1 LNLRYNM
8 KLYEII
14 YLISAD
20 LSEEELKACQ
30 EKITS
35 LIQEEGV
42 LSEVG
47 SSIRKTLA
55 YPIKKKSTAFSA
67 TLSFQL
73 EPERVESLEKKLK
86 AESKILRYLILGKP
100 KTKPPTTFRKKMVGG
115 KPPTPRKKVVG
126 GKVELKE
133 IEKKLEEI
141 LGE

>member
-1 LNLRYNM
+1 M
-8 KLYEII
+8 KLYELT
-14 YLISAD
+14 YLISPD
-20 LSEEELKACQ
+20 LSEEEIRVLQ
-30 EKITS
+30 EKINS
-35 LIQEEGV
+35 LIQEEGRV
-42 LSEVG
+42 LPDSTSNGGLV
-47 SSIRKTLA
+47 RKTLA
-55 YPIKKKSTAFSA
+55 HPIKKNRSAFLS

-73 EPERVESLEKKLK
+73 NPEELESLEKKLK

>member
-1 LNLRYNM
+1 M

-47 SSIRKTLA
+47 SSIRKILA
-55 YPIKKKSTAFSA
+55 YPIKKKRAAFSA

>member
-1 LNLRYNM
+1 M

-47 SSIRKTLA
+47 SSIRKILA
-55 YPIKKKSTAFSA
+55 YPIKKKRAAFSA

-73 EPERVESLEKKLK
+73 EPERLENLEKKLK
-86 AESKILRYLILGKP
+86 AESKILRYLILTKKLPKMAVVPVKKP
-100 KTKPPTTFRKKMVGG
+100 KRIIKP
-115 KPPTPRKKVVG
+115 KP
-126 GKVELKE
+126 KVELKE